1 MEYFLRRIARHLY
14 SLYGNSL
21 HNHCLVFPNRRAGLF
36 FKKYLAEEINKPVW
50 TPAVVTV
57 NDLFRSFSKL
67 QPAENET
74 LIFELYNS
82 YKKISSQAE
91 SFDDFYF
98 WGDMLLNDFDD
109 VDKYLADASTV
120 FRNISDLKQ
129 IDQEFG
135 GLTPGQIEI
144 IKRFWTNI
152 DPARLTREK
161 TGFLNIWSILYDLY
175 KDFREALKEKNIAY
189 EGMIFRDVAEK
200 RIAGI
205 ISGLEWETV
214 HFAGFNALNR
224 CETTLLT
231 ALKKAGKGRFYW
243 DYDDSYVS
251 GGRFGSAGYFIREN
265 IKVFGNDMPEDWNY
279 NTFLSRETDG
289 VSRRIINTTSDMA
302 QVKLIPDLIGKL
314 PGLVPENAHET
325 AVILGDETLLIPF
338 LSSLPENP
346 DNINIT
352 MGFPLRYTQV
362 YAFIR
367 RILEMQGRA
376 RIDSGTVLF
385 SAGDCNRI
393 ISDNLISGLLT
404 GKDQD
409 TVTGIHG
416 KKLLW
421 IPSELFAGTEI
432 LSKIFRRPSSPKQ
445 ISDYLRELLIIAGS
459 GNYAEVEGDAALAA
473 GGEAVKVVEAEEQQS
488 AGAGQRITDEFIYRT
503 LLSLNRI
510 DAAAEDSGIKPAL
523 NTWIRIL
530 ERILNM
536 QSVPFTGEP
545 LSGIQVMGILES
557 RTLDFR
563 NIIMLSVN
571 EGALPAVSASSSF
584 IPFSLREAFGLP
596 SVNHQ
601 ESIYAYHFF
610 RLLHRAEN
618 VTFIYNSDSEGLK
631 SGEISRFLQQM
642 KYGGGMVPETV
653 DHNFRIQS
661 QKPLS
666 ETVERTEEHSRRLID
681 RFCRT
686 DGTAY
691 ISPSAINTW
700 LYCRMKFYY
709 MYVNGLREKEL
720 ITEDIDPAMLGTL
733 LHESIRN
740 LYEKYRGGIL
750 ELTETESLIRNRQI
764 IENSIDRA
772 IEDNF
777 RSEND
782 FPVSGNELIIREVLI
797 VFIKRILQR
806 DKLSAPLKIMSFEE
820 FYGFRTEVNASRK
833 INLLVG
839 GRVDRIDMK
848 EGTVRIID
856 YKTGR
861 VTDSLASVED
871 LFEEDRHRDPDGWLQ
886 TLVYCEAYLSQNPDA
901 RLFPA
906 IYKIRKDPGKDP
918 SEMLRIKPDLSVN
931 DYRIIREEFLA
942 GLKNLLGKIFSS
954 SEPFTMT
961 EKAWNKCS
969 YCPYRVLCQR

>member
-1 MEYFLRRIARHLY
+1 MDYFLRCIARHFY

-57 NDLFRSFSKL
+57 NDFFRSFSKL

-74 LIFELYNS
+74 LIFELYNL
-82 YKKISSQAE
+82 YKKISKQAE

-152 DPARLTREK
+152 DTARLTREK

-175 KDFREALKEKNIAY
+175 KDFREALQKKNIAY

-243 DYDDSYVS
+243 DYDESYVS
-251 GGRFGSAGYFIREN
+251 GDRFGSAGYFIREN
-265 IKVFGNDMPEDWNY
+265 IRVFGNDMPEDWNY
-279 NTFLSRETDG
+279 NTFLSRETAG
-289 VSRRIINTTSDMA
+289 VSRRIINTSSDMA

-352 MGFPLRYTQV
+352 MGFPLRYTPV

-376 RIDSGTVLF
+376 RNDSGTVLF

-404 GKDQD
+404 GKDHD
-409 TVTGIHG
+409 TVTGIHE
-416 KKLLW
+416 KRLLW

-445 ISDYLRELLIIAGS
+445 MSDYLRELLIIAGS
-459 GNYAEVEGDAALAA
+459 GNYAEVEGDAAIAA
-473 GGEAVKVVEAEEQQS
+473 ERGTVKEAEVKVAEAEEPQS

-530 ERILNM
+530 ERILIM

-571 EGALPAVSASSSF
+571 EGALPAVSGSSSF

-596 SVNHQ
+596 SINHQ

-618 VTFIYNSDSEGLK
+618 VTFFYNSDSEGLK

-642 KYGGGMVPETV
+642 KYSGGMVPETV
-653 DHNFRIQS
+653 DHSFRILS

-666 ETVERTEEHSRRLID
+666 GTVERTEEHSRRLID

-686 DGTAY
+686 AGAAY

-700 LYCRMKFYY
+700 LYCRM
-709 MYVNGLREKEL
+709 
-720 ITEDIDPAMLGTL
+720 
-733 LHESIRN
+733 
-740 LYEKYRGGIL
+740 
-750 ELTETESLIRNRQI
+750 
-764 IENSIDRA
+764 
-772 IEDNF
+772 
-777 RSEND
+777 
-782 FPVSGNELIIREVLI
+782 
-797 VFIKRILQR
+797 
-806 DKLSAPLKIMSFEE
+806 
-820 FYGFRTEVNASRK
+820 
-833 INLLVG
+833 
-839 GRVDRIDMK
+839 
-848 EGTVRIID
+848 
-856 YKTGR
+856 
-861 VTDSLASVED
+861 
-871 LFEEDRHRDPDGWLQ
+871 
-886 TLVYCEAYLSQNPDA
+886 
-901 RLFPA
+901 
-906 IYKIRKDPGKDP
+906 
-918 SEMLRIKPDLSVN
+918 
-931 DYRIIREEFLA
+931 
-942 GLKNLLGKIFSS
+942 
-954 SEPFTMT
+954 
-961 EKAWNKCS
+961 
-969 YCPYRVLCQR
+969 